1 MYKVRQDTNSSSQFS
16 ELLGE
21 VLQTTEKTKSD
32 NTISSLLYNGTSDV
46 YMPTNPSIQNE
57 AQATPISGG
66 LSPLIMKISL
76 KKQQKNTIYLR
87 N

>member
-1 MYKVRQDTNSSSQFS
+1 MDINAMQTLGSVQNSLDTNSSSQFS

-21 VLQTTEKTKSD
+21 VLQTTEKTKSN

-57 AQATPISGG
+57 AQATPTSRGPIS
-66 LSPLIMKISL
+66 
-76 KKQQKNTIYLR
+76 
-87 N
+87 